1 MSFWRDFELL
11 IYLNYSVS
19 FETNGNQKV
28 QGPGN
33 GDQKEQGP
41 GNKLSSSIFTQV
53 IWVLALS
60 WRNTIPLRFV
70 KIVLFFFES
79 SSIFLAIDVSSN
91 SCISWQ
97 QLKVDGL

>member
-53 IWVLALS
+53 I
-60 WRNTIPLRFV
+60 
-70 KIVLFFFES
+70 
-79 SSIFLAIDVSSN
+79 
-91 SCISWQ
+91 
-97 QLKVDGL
+97 